1 MAAGF
6 SVFPVPCPI
15 VPLGQSRLRII
26 FHADHSAEQIEG
38 LIDAMFTWTKEDFAI
53 DEGETKEKESSDVK
67 QVNAWMREEGLKLM
81 L

>member
-26 FHADHSAEQIEG
+26 FHADHTAEQIEG
-38 LIDAMFTWTKEDFAI
+38 LIDAMFTWTKEIFAI
-53 DEGETKEKESSDVK
+53 NEGDTEKESSVVK